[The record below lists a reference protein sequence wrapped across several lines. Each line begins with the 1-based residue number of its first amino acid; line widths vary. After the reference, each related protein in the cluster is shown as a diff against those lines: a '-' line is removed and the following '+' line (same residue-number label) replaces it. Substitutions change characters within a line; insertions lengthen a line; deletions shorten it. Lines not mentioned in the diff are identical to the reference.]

1 MMLRGFLKN
10 NSSDI
15 NNFQR
20 LVDPL
25 VLATLFCKVFTNN
38 IVFEFNFFLIFFVS
52 LTLLNFNKI
61 YNSFR
66 IKNLNNLIPILISI
80 TSLITLVSPV
90 FEIYEPPLTRYKLML
105 FFSLCFLYLFF
116 HHYILRFLLRFLRSK
131 GFNYRNCIFFGNKES
146 LQMLINQLE
155 KYPWIGYRI
164 IYWFSP
170 NKEDYKM
177 KDPESSDLIC
187 NGDLNELIKIT
198 QKSKNI
204 DNLFFCHKETDEI
217 SFKNLLN
224 SLGDF
229 CIPVTYLID
238 WDINSISL
246 KKEYFGDINGL
257 NLWNPEHSII
267 NERIKRFF
275 DLGLAIILIFILFPI
290 LIIISIAIK
299 TTSKGPIIFSQARYG
314 LNGSSFKMYKFRT
327 MYITNNQYPNYL
339 VQQAKK
345 NDKRIT
351 KIGKFLRK
359 YSLDE
364 IPQLIN
370 VIRGE
375 MSLVGPRPHA
385 IEHNEF
391 YRKKITG
398 YMQRHS
404 KLPGMTGLAQIN
416 GARGETSTI
425 EMMRRRIDFDIE
437 YNNNWSLF
445 KDFLILSKTI
455 FVVLR
460 GKAF

>member
-1 MMLRGFLKN
+1 MFRGFLKTY
-10 NSSDI
+10 SSDL

-20 LVDPL
+20 IVDPII
-25 VLATLFCKVFTNN
+25 LAALFCKVFNNN
-38 IVFEFNFFLIFFVS
+38 IVLEFKFFLIFFVS
-52 LTLLNFNKI
+52 LTVLNLNKI

-66 IKNLNNLIPILISI
+66 IKNLNNLIPRILSISA
-80 TSLITLVSPV
+80 LITLAAAI
-90 FEIYEPPLTRYKLML
+90 FEIYESPITRYKLISA
-105 FFSLCFLYLFF
+105 FSLCFIYLLF
-116 HHYILRFLLRFLRSK
+116 HHYLLRLFLRFLRSK
-131 GFNYRNCIFFGNKES
+131 GLNYRNCIFFGNKAS
-146 LQMLINQLE
+146 LKLLMNQLE

-170 NKEDYKM
+170 NKEDYKI
-177 KDPESSDLIC
+177 KDPESSDFIC

-204 DNLFFCHKETDEI
+204 DNIFFCHKETDEI
-217 SFKNLLN
+217 SMKNLLKT
-224 SLGDF
+224 LGDF

-238 WDINSISL
+238 WDLNSISL
-246 KKEYFGDINGL
+246 KKEYFGEINGL
-257 NLWNPEHSII
+257 NLWNPGNSYL
-267 NERIKRFF
+267 NEKIKRVF
-275 DLGLAIILIFILFPI
+275 DLILSLFLIIILFPI
-290 LIIISIAIK
+290 FIIISIAIK
-299 TTSKGPIIFSQARYG
+299 NSSKGPIIFSQDRYG
-314 LNGSSFKMYKFRT
+314 LNGSAFKMYKFRT
-327 MYITNNQYPNYL
+327 MYIKKSNDSNYT
-339 VQQAKK
+339 VQQATK
-345 NDKRIT
+345 NDTRIT
-351 KIGKFLRK
+351 KIGIFLRK

-391 YRKKITG
+391 YRKRITG

-425 EMMRRRIDFDIE
+425 ELMKRRIDFDIE
-437 YNNNWSLF
+437 YNNNWSLY
-445 KDFLILSKTI
+445 KDFLILLKTI
-455 FVVLR
+455 FVVLN